1 MSEGGWT
8 GEMRV
13 SCLSVSECR
22 VSECRACRRCR
33 GCRTCLTA
41 GPVSLSPDCRG
52 VGRCRALSGHCRATV
67 GLIDLTLMSSVG
79 ACCRGL
85 SGAVGGSLTV
95 TMCVHCRAV
104 SGCVGPVGP
113 VGPVGVSG
121 CRVLSGTVGCQAKHM
136 SVSSTE
142 HHSSTVSHRRCLPG
156 PTAQH

>member
-1 MSEGGWT
+1 MCTLSIT
-8 GEMRV
+8 PRFRHPLPQVPRFRV
-13 SCLSVSECR
+13 P
-22 VSECRACRRCR
+22 RRTR
-33 GCRTCLTA
+33 PHNIL
-41 GPVSLSPDCRG
+41 LSPDCRG
-52 VGRCRALSGHCRATV
+52 VGVSGPVGRCRATVGPLSGHCRLDRPDTDV
-67 GLIDLTLMSSVG
+67 E
-79 ACCRGL
+79 CRGLL

>member
-1 MSEGGWT
+1 MMSWEVRFVKDMKVENGKRLWL
-8 GEMRV
+8 V
-13 SCLSVSECR
+13 
-22 VSECRACRRCR
+22 AW
-33 GCRTCLTA
+33 A
-41 GPVSLSPDCRG
+41 GADDDLSPDCRG

-67 GLIDLTLMSSVG
+67 GPLSGHCRLDRPDTDVE
-79 ACCRGL
+79 CRGLL

-104 SGCVGPVGP
+104 SGLSDLSGL
-113 VGPVGVSG
+113 SG